1 MESRQQFSA
10 NFINDQN
17 KSNKKDIFNN
27 MEQHT
32 ISLRKKLN
40 NRAKRYIL
48 PTSLTNDLTYEIN
61 LAKIEPKIRNQQIY
75 IDFKN
80 TSDEKNS
87 LGLLFQMLLM
97 ENNDDILKFS
107 LASIKNF
114 LVDINEQNF
123 FSKSLSAEFNDKLI
137 KFLYE
142 LLFKKKNDFYILS
155 NILYILN
162 KLFILIKEENIH
174 YFDILFNYF
183 INILNLA
190 KTISNEEPQI
200 KNLLYYLLT
209 KIFLGPKEIISKLEY
224 TYPTYI
230 QQIHSEIINID
241 EKKLVKN
248 SVLISTLINLI
259 SNCFFYRIYSE
270 YFFISFNNDMNE
282 MNVENIFKFIQKL
295 LNCSYEMVVFEQE
308 LRCIKNFTY
317 FFIENENLYKNSILK
332 KKVQKIIANLNLEEK
347 IIPLIYSST
356 LNDPNLRMI
365 VLQIL
370 VNVTYICS
378 KKYCEKL
385 IDNDIATQIMKL
397 QQYLVDQI
405 QITNKIKGIYGL
417 LMDLMYNLIEN
428 ESTYI
433 IDNLT
438 IENNCISLLFKLQKK
453 LIYFNE
459 NKKYMIKIFHILIQS
474 NHKYI
479 QTLLISESICEWY
492 KSILEDEPNADNI
505 EMIIID
511 FISMAKYSANL
522 AKEDNN
528 KNNLLLIHLEKIG
541 ILELV
546 ISLKSRNDLSDEVM
560 GLLNEFSN
568 LFNINKYN
576 LSINL
581 I

>member
-347 IIPLIYSST
+347 IIPLIYSNT

-568 LFNINKYN
+568 LFNKNN
-576 LSINL
+576 
-581 I
+581 

>member
-162 KLFILIKEENIH
+162 KLFILIKEENIY

-308 LRCIKNFTY
+308 WRCIKNFTY

-568 LFNINKYN
+568 LFNKN
-576 LSINL
+576 INL
-581 I
+581 FL

>member
-568 LFNINKYN
+568 LFNKN
-576 LSINL
+576 INL
-581 I
+581 FL

>member
-162 KLFILIKEENIH
+162 KLFILIKEENI
-174 YFDILFNYF
+174 YCFDILFNYF

>member
-162 KLFILIKEENIH
+162 KLFILIKEENI
-174 YFDILFNYF
+174 YCFDILFNYF

-568 LFNINKYN
+568 LFNKNN
-576 LSINL
+576 
-581 I
+581 

>member
-568 LFNINKYN
+568 LFNKNN
-576 LSINL
+576 
-581 I
+581 

>member
-75 IDFKN
+75 INFKN

-162 KLFILIKEENIH
+162 KLFILIKEENI
-174 YFDILFNYF
+174 YCFDILFNYF

-568 LFNINKYN
+568 LFNKNN
-576 LSINL
+576 
-581 I
+581 

>member
-75 IDFKN
+75 INFKN

-162 KLFILIKEENIH
+162 KLFILIKEENIY

-568 LFNINKYN
+568 LFNKNN
-576 LSINL
+576 
-581 I
+581 

>member
-162 KLFILIKEENIH
+162 KLFILIKEENIY

>member
-162 KLFILIKEENIH
+162 KLFILIKEENIY

-568 LFNINKYN
+568 LFNKNN
-576 LSINL
+576 
-581 I
+581 